1 MNILGKIW
9 AHLRGKPIVLRAQD
23 PETGEPVPYPVC
35 LKIADWLSSTTN
47 RWVVV
52 FALNWYLS
60 RHGYD
65 VTPEDLQPLIDRF
78 QTDLHW
84 VNDGIAAIASWRA
97 VAGRLRAKKVFQPNG
112 PPITI
117 TPNAIRAGA
126 MQAVEDGQV
135 PRLVKRQYLAGVLEQ
150 KRDYKQPVAEEDPI
164 PSNSRELKPS
174 PQVTAGESFNAAW
187 LGIITRRAEEIGCV
201 PDELMFRASEHRA
214 NGGTLAT
221 LAAALPHSYAELSE

>member
-97 VAGRLRAKKVFQPNG
+97 VAGRLRAKKVFHPNG

-150 KRDYKQPVAEEDPI
+150 KRDYKQA
-164 PSNSRELKPS
+164 
-174 PQVTAGESFNAAW
+174 AGEAAEPAAPPRDVTPENFNAAW

-214 NGGTLAT
+214 AGGTLAT